1 MIQFDYLWVW
11 LLLPLPWLAWRWL
24 PAFRPEEDR
33 LRVPYTSAF
42 YEQLEDRQSTA
53 IQIASRSTLIIQWLI
68 WLLLLGAAA
77 RPVLLEPPIHHTEP
91 RRDLI
96 LAIDLSQSMSEQD
109 VPAPDGQRL
118 ERLSAVKQAAA
129 RFIAQR
135 SDDRIGLVGF
145 GDQAF
150 PLAPPSSEH
159 ESLLQILALT
169 ETGIA
174 GANTAMG
181 DAIGVTLKLLE
192 SSQMPEQ
199 VMILLSDGEDNR
211 SRLDPL
217 QAARIAAERNLQIH
231 TIAFGQTEG
240 SGDNRVDRDTLEAIA
255 QRTGGQAFLASDQQ
269 ALEQVYAR
277 IDTLTPHIAEELR
290 AQPRRELFW
299 IPTALALGVLIL
311 QLLPGLVSAALQRPQ
326 ATAGDR

>member
-33 LRVPYTSAF
+33 LRVPYTTAF
-42 YEQLEDRQSTA
+42 HAQVESSQNPAVTA
-53 IQIASRSTLIIQWLI
+53 TPRRAFVSQWLV
-68 WLLLLGAAA
+68 WLFLLAAAA
-77 RPVLLEPPIHHTEP
+77 RPVLLEPPIQHTEP

-109 VPAPDGQRL
+109 VPAPNGERL

-135 SDDRIGLVGF
+135 PDDRIGLVGF

-181 DAIGVTLKLLE
+181 DAIGVTLKLIE

-231 TIAFGQTEG
+231 TIAFGQAEG
-240 SGDNRVDRDTLEAIA
+240 SSDNRVDRDTLETIA

-277 IDTLTPHIAEELR
+277 IDTLTPHIAEELKAR
-290 AQPRRELFW
+290 PRRELFW
-299 IPTALALGVLIL
+299 IPTAMALGVLIF
-311 QLLPGLVSAALQRPQ
+311 QLLPGLVSAARQRPH